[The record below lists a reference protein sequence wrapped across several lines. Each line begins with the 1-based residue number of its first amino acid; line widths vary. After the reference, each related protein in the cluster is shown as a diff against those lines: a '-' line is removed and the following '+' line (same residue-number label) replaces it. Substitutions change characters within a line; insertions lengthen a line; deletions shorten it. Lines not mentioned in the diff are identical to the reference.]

1 MPICPICNGFK
12 TLHLKCPKCNSEL
25 EESGRI
31 MDYYDD
37 YSPYMMIDHLK
48 LEDGY
53 PTTYSNHE
61 CPHFFYCPKC
71 EFSDIELIK
80 EQDLV

>member
-1 MPICPICNGFK
+1 
-12 TLHLKCPKCNSEL
+12 
-25 EESGRI
+25 